1 MPYAANIVDLV
12 ARERNPKDAI
22 PLGLLKVV
30 LDLEPEHAIECERG
44 KVAGLGH
51 GAPFLCADE
60 RAAAIIQVVR
70 MVYPKKYQ
78 WRFYEK
84 TKRGWKRI

>member
-1 MPYAANIVDLV
+1 MYAANIVDLV
-12 ARERNPKDAI
+12 AHESNPKDAI
-22 PLGLLKVV
+22 PLTLLKTV
-30 LDLEPEHAIECERG
+30 LDLDPGHTIECERG

-51 GAPFLCADE
+51 GVPFLCNDE

-84 TKRGWKRI
+84 TKSGWKRI